1 MIQESRILELYQ
13 KGMTLEELWEK
24 YLVPQEIARHI
35 LVTNDIE
42 IRENHAAASI
52 PKTS

>member
-1 MIQESRILELYQ
+1 MIHEDRIIQLYQ

-42 IRENHAAASI
+42 IRENHASASI
-52 PKTS
+52 SKTN